1 MKPKLKLVEARGDEI
16 TFTFGRFNPPTVGH
30 EKLID
35 ATKSA
40 SNREYRVYA
49 SKSQDATKNPLHY
62 NKKVKWMKKLFPK
75 HKSQIQEGGNYRTA
89 LDVAVQLFDE
99 GFLNLTMVVGSDRVK
114 EFKNLLTRYNGV
126 QSRHGLYNFKTIK
139 VKSAGERDPDAEG
152 VAGMSASKMR
162 EAAMNNDFKAF
173 AQGLPPRFKDGERLF
188 NDVKKEMPIKEF
200 VEWDTDLE
208 EASIMKV
215 LGKKL
220 FNKEYVSAVKMY
232 NQFVK
237 RGDNPGTAL
246 HRAASTHRHVNE
258 KELRKVI
265 DAMPAT

>member
-1 MKPKLKLVEARGDEI
+1 MKPKLKLVEARGDDI

-35 ATKSA
+35 ATQSA

-49 SKSQDATKNPLHY
+49 SKTQDPKKNPLNY
-62 NKKVKWMKKLFPK
+62 EKKVKWMKKMFPK
-75 HKSQIQEGGNYRTA
+75 HKAKIVSGGNYRNA
-89 LDVAVQLFDE
+89 LDVAVKLYDE
-99 GFLNLTMVVGSDRVK
+99 GFLHLTMVVGSDRVK
-114 EFKNLLTRYNGV
+114 EFNTLLKKYNGV
-126 QSRHGLYNFKTIK
+126 DSTHGLYDFKTIK

-162 EAAMNNDFKAF
+162 KAAMDNDFKSF
-173 AQGLPPRFKDGERLF
+173 ALGLPPRFKDGDRLF

-200 VEWDTDLE
+200 LEWDTDLE
-208 EASIMKV
+208 EASIMAV

-232 NQFVK
+232 KNFIK
-237 RGDNPGTAL
+237 RGDSSGQAL
-246 HRAASTHRHVNE
+246 HRAASTHRHFNE
-258 KELRKVI
+258 RELRKVV
-265 DAMPAT
+265 DAMGS